1 MLGNNLIEI
10 IHDDR
15 QEVVSARTGPLNA
28 LSPALLGRRYC
39 LIAIH
44 R

>member
-1 MLGNNLIEI
+1 MLGNNLISI
-10 IHDDR
+10 IHDNR

-28 LSPALLGRRYC
+28 LSPTLFARCYC